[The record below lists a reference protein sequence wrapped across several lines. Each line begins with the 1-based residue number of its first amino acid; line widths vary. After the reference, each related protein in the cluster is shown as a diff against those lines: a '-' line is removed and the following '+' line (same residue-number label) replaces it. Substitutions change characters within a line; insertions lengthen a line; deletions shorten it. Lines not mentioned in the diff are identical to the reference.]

1 MPMAYV
7 QPILAFTA
15 RYGRN
20 ASTWSGPMCVLPFT
34 MRLTESEWQIVYMI
48 CIVLSWYSIWWCM
61 MYCRHGGSPVEDHG
75 EQVNSCRKN
84 ARKDAPA
91 PLSAKISW
99 QKVVQRSSS
108 RSLTKVQWYGWYGV
122 YLKYCS
128 AVGTCWHTLCEWR
141 GISWIWSWSREKAQR
156 LLGLRLRMLGVL
168 VCRCTFKFQMT
179 QITPEVFWLGLAIY
193 ITWVCIPLDVF
204 NLHIWSKN
212 FTAHTLVACSILRK
226 SSGSIRIGRSQY
238 ST

>member
-1 MPMAYV
+1 MRMAYV

-15 RYGRN
+15 RSGKN

-48 CIVLSWYSIWWCM
+48 CIVLSWYSIWWYM

-168 VCRCTFKFQMT
+168 VCRC
-179 QITPEVFWLGLAIY
+179 ISGP
-193 ITWVCIPLDVF
+193 
-204 NLHIWSKN
+204 
-212 FTAHTLVACSILRK
+212 
-226 SSGSIRIGRSQY
+226 SSSRWPRLLQRCFG
-238 ST
+238 